1 LRTAAGLARRLG
13 AELHVVRGVDVRD
26 HPIDSDA
33 AIEVCEGHAREALE
47 HLHGQVREALAGH
60 PGRWTYHAWNGDPVH
75 LLVTVADEQDAL
87 MIVVGTH
94 RHRSLSRVVRRSVSR
109 GLPRAARRPV
119 LPVSDPADR

>member
-1 LRTAAGLARRLG
+1 
-13 AELHVVRGVDVRD
+13 VVHGVDVRD
-26 HPIDSDA
+26 YPIDSDA
-33 AIEVCEGHAREALE
+33 AVEVWEGHAREALE